1 MIKYYASDIIKRAT
15 QLADLENSEFIS
27 FSEKIALL
35 NEAYQQLYQKGI
47 NKGNNSFVRYINT
60 RNKVITLPRD
70 FYQLKAVTISN
81 LAGDVQ
87 VINKRPANASF
98 NVLSYEII
106 NNTLQINGETS
117 GNSICVEYF
126 PTPVTLTFPNKDKQL
141 EMENV
146 LDMHKDIYMYK
157 YSTDNDVI
165 IRSLTDSEFADTI
178 ANSDYAGIASYLIH
192 MEDDYITFSNS
203 AIQILYDVNTGNITT
218 TNKPVVIWNNMTLL
232 LNGTDLELP
241 SGRAIGET
249 LDLDLA
255 SCTINILSKD
265 KQHVVGQ
272 NYNAGLFID
281 GVHQDFNATKMYYYN
296 DMVYLS
302 DGTNYLQVYY
312 FDTQRTENTIVDRNI
327 VSIADID
334 DNTGY
339 GYLGLKMKKYALV
352 SFYDD
357 TEMNFPNNTYFV
369 LISYLLALAFK
380 AKQGSD
386 TTQLLGLTEQAE
398 NAFYDT
404 LAVDDWNSLRVTNV
418 Y

>member
-404 LAVDDWNSLRVTNV
+404 LAVDDWNSVRVTNV

>member
-60 RNKVITLPRD
+60 KNKIITLPRD

-81 LAGDVQ
+81 PAGDVQ

-146 LDMHKDIYMYK
+146 LDMRKDIYMYK
-157 YSTDNDVI
+157 YSTDNDII
-165 IRSLTDSEFADTI
+165 IRSLADSEFADTL
-178 ANSDYAGIASYLIH
+178 ANSDYEDIAFFLAH

-203 AIQILYDVNTGNITT
+203 ATQILYDINTGNVTT
-218 TNKPVVIWNNMTLL
+218 TNKPVVIWNNMTLIL
-232 LNGTDLELP
+232 DNGELKLP
-241 SGRAIGET
+241 SGIAIGET
-249 LDLDLA
+249 LDLNLGG
-255 SCTINILSKD
+255 CTINILSKD
-265 KQHVVGQ
+265 KQHYVGQ

-281 GVHQDFNATKMYYYN
+281 GVHQDFNATKMFYYN

-302 DGTNYLQVYY
+302 NGTNYLSVYD
-312 FDTQRTENTIVDRNI
+312 FATAHFENTLMDRNVVAI
-327 VSIADID
+327 TDID

-339 GYLGLKMKKYALV
+339 GYLGLKMKRYALV

-404 LAVDDWNSLRVTNV
+404 LAVDDWNSVRITNV

>member
-15 QLADLENSEFIS
+15 QLADLENSDFIS

-60 RNKVITLPRD
+60 KNKIITLPRD

-81 LAGDVQ
+81 PAGDVQ

-117 GNSICVEYF
+117 GNAICVEYF
-126 PTPVTLTFPNKDKQL
+126 PIPATLTFPNKDKQL

-165 IRSLTDSEFADTI
+165 IRSLTDSEFADTL
-178 ANSDYAGIASYLIH
+178 ANADYDGIASYLIH

-203 AIQILYDVNTGNITT
+203 AIQILYNVNTGDVMT

-232 LNGTDLELP
+232 LNGDSLELP

-255 SCTINILSKD
+255 NCTINILSKD

-302 DGTNYLQVYY
+302 DGTSYLQVYY
-312 FDTQRTENTIVDRNI
+312 FDTQRAENTIVDRNI
-327 VSIADID
+327 VSIVDID

-386 TTQLLGLTEQAE
+386 TTQLAGLTEQAE

-404 LAVDDWNSLRVTNV
+404 LVVDDWNSIRVTNV

>member
-81 LAGDVQ
+81 PAGDVQ

-126 PTPVTLTFPNKDKQL
+126 PTPATLTFPNKDKQL

-157 YSTDNDVI
+157 YSTDNDII

-203 AIQILYDVNTGNITT
+203 AIQILYNVNTGDVMT

-312 FDTQRTENTIVDRNI
+312 FDTQRAENTIVDRNI

-404 LAVDDWNSLRVTNV
+404 LAVDDWNSVRVTNV

>member
-60 RNKVITLPRD
+60 KNKIITLPRD

-81 LAGDVQ
+81 PAGDVQ

-98 NVLSYEII
+98 NILSYEII

-117 GNSICVEYF
+117 GSSICVEYF

-157 YSTDNDVI
+157 YSTDNDII
-165 IRSLTDSEFADTI
+165 IRSLADSEFADTL
-178 ANSDYAGIASYLIH
+178 ANSDYEDIAFFLAHI
-192 MEDDYITFSNS
+192 EDDYITFSNS
-203 AIQILYDVNTGNITT
+203 ATQILYDINTGNVTT
-218 TNKPVVIWNNMTLL
+218 TNKPVIIWNNMTLIL
-232 LNGTDLELP
+232 DNGELKLP
-241 SGRAIGET
+241 SGIAIGET
-249 LDLDLA
+249 LDLNLGG
-255 SCTINILSKD
+255 CTISILSED
-265 KQHVVGQ
+265 KQHYVGQ

-281 GVHQDFNATKMYYYN
+281 GAHQDFNATKMFYYN

-302 DGTNYLQVYY
+302 NGTNYLSVYD
-312 FDTQRTENTIVDRNI
+312 FATAHFENTLMDRNVVAI
-327 VSIADID
+327 TDID

-369 LISYLLALAFK
+369 FISYLLALAFK

-386 TTQLLGLTEQAE
+386 TSQLAGLVEQAE

-404 LAVDDWNSLRVTNV
+404 LAVDDWNSTRITNV